1 MKYPKLR
8 ELKEAITALIKGPY
22 TTKFPKIP
30 APAAPAYRGK
40 PEFSQEE
47 CVVCGACANVCP
59 AKAIEIVET
68 TNGSSGNDQGTEKKE
83 NSELPPPGFRRMV
96 LHYDICIFC
105 GQCEANCLTEKGVH
119 LTQKYDLATLDR
131 KECLVKVED
140 KLVFCEYCGEP
151 ITTQKHLHW
160 LVERLGPQAFS
171 NPNLFLASHEEI
183 GLLEERI
190 SRKKEAPLGRSDHL
204 RILCPRCRKQLTLKE
219 EWGS

>member
-8 ELKEAITALIKGPY
+8 ELKEAFSALIKGPY

-59 AKAIEIVET
+59 AKAIEIIET
-68 TNGSSGNDQGTEKKE
+68 TKESGADDKE
-83 NSELPPPGFRRMV
+83 ENPQLPPPGFRRMV

-131 KECLVKVED
+131 KECMVTVED

-160 LVERLGPQAFS
+160 LVE
-171 NPNLFLASHEEI
+171 
-183 GLLEERI
+183 ERV
-190 SRKKEAPLGRSDHL
+190 SRKKGAPLGRSDHL

>member
-8 ELKEAITALIKGPY
+8 ELKEAFTALIKGPY

-30 APAAPAYRGK
+30 SPAAPAYRGK
-40 PEFSQEE
+40 PEFSEEE

-59 AKAIEIVET
+59 AKAIELMET
-68 TNGSSGNDQGTEKKE
+68 KKE
-83 NSELPPPGFRRMV
+83 SSQLPPSGSRKMTV
-96 LHYDICIFC
+96 HYDICIFC
-105 GQCEANCLTEKGVH
+105 GECEANCLTEKGIH

-131 KECLVKVED
+131 KECIEEVED
-140 KLVFCEYCGEP
+140 KLVLCEECGEP
-151 ITTQKHLHW
+151 ITTEKHLRW

-183 GLLEERI
+183 ELLERRI
-190 SRKKEAPLGRSDHL
+190 PREKGAPLGRSDHL

-219 EWGS
+219 EWGAKT